1 MARFGPRPTRRD
13 GFTLIELLV
22 VIAIIATLIALLL
35 PAVQAAREAAR
46 RSQCRNN
53 LKQFGIAMHNYHDVC
68 RMFPMGSSVY
78 GQAWTNLGAPPGT
91 PGAVYSQSMA
101 NAFVLMTP
109 YDEQTAFAHA
119 YQWNRAANSQ
129 TVVASTNGIGLTQN
143 AIESASASGLYRCPS
158 DTYPASLPGQ
168 AATGSGLFDVPL
180 NYALSAGV
188 TDLYCW
194 KPQNIP
200 AKERGTFV
208 INGNT
213 RIRDITDG
221 TSSTFAIGESALAP
235 LVATPKWTVCRA
247 RYCLTPVSFPPVIP
261 PIVTGTTGIPASS
274 ASNVVPMFFQVLIN
288 GESVNNDL
296 GIGTGAFWAA
306 GFPLLSGGTGACTM
320 EQLNKNPVTDT
331 FAQLGSLAAPAT
343 FLASSFNTCQSTWDL
358 GFGPP
363 ISLDLTGQGNASNG
377 QPNPPPLATNPAN
390 THGINVASLSNFRSD
405 HPNGG
410 LFLLCDGS
418 VQFIN
423 ENIDM
428 SVYTGLST
436 IQGGETVSGAVGEP

>member
-1 MARFGPRPTRRD
+1 MIRPVPGRSRRA

-53 LKQFGIAMHNYHDVC
+53 LKQFGIAMHNYHDVA
-68 RMFPMGSSVY
+68 RMFPMGASVY

-91 PGAVYSQSMA
+91 PGAVYSQTMA
-101 NAFVLMTP
+101 NAFILLTP

-143 AIESASASGLYRCPS
+143 ALESASASGLYRCPS

-168 AATGSGLFDVPL
+168 AANGSGLFDVPL
-180 NYALSAGV
+180 NYALSVGV
-188 TDLYCW
+188 CDVYCW

-200 AKERGTFV
+200 SKERGTFV

-221 TSSTFAIGESALAP
+221 TSSTFAMGEAALAP

-247 RYCLTPVSFPPVIP
+247 RYCLTPVSFPAAIP
-261 PIVTGTTGIPASS
+261 PLVTAATGIPPSEAN
-274 ASNVVPMFFQVLIN
+274 NVVPMFFQVLVN
-288 GESVNNDL
+288 AETVNND
-296 GIGTGAFWAA
+296 INQGTGKFFAA

-343 FLASSFNTCQSTWDL
+343 FLGSSFNTCVSSWDSGL
-358 GFGPP
+358 GGPP

-377 QPNPPPLATNPAN
+377 QPNPAPLAATNPAI
-390 THGINVASLSNFRSD
+390 GSVSNFRSD